1 MASTIPIVENFKL
14 TKTVEGLIVKAAPA
28 TATVGGLLGILLDY
42 KLGRLKSITL
52 FDYVFIIAYVLH
64 SSATSHWPIII
75 SRCII
80 GIGTGVIFT
89 LTPLAIADLSPRS
102 IRGMLVGSLGLLFN
116 VGLLLAVVSNALL
129 VSGEESSF
137 QNYVLYL
144 IFDN

>member
-1 MASTIPIVENFKL
+1 MENFKL
-14 TKTVEGLIVKAAPA
+14 TETVEDLIVKAAPA

-42 KLGRLKSITL
+42 KLGRVKSITL
-52 FDYVFIIAYVLH
+52 FDYVFIIAYILH
-64 SSATSHWPIII
+64 SSAPSHWLIII

-80 GIGTGVIFT
+80 GIGTGVIIT

-116 VGLLLAVVSNALL
+116 LGLLLAVVSNALL